1 MRLVEGYGALLL
13 EKPVKTLAVAD
24 LHLGFEEELR
34 SKGVRVPLQSI
45 KIVEEL
51 VSVIKSTGA
60 KRLVV
65 VGDLK
70 HNVQGP
76 SRLEYEV
83 LPRFVKPVKRL
94 VEELIIL
101 PGNHDGKIEKVLTGH
116 ATLCRAD
123 GFVVEEESVGFTHG
137 HVKPSIHVA
146 SMDFIVTGHL
156 HPVLKI
162 GRGGSSVRM
171 GVWLKIRGDRRK
183 LFTKLFKT
191 DAPQASSEVSL
202 IIMPSFNKIMQGR
215 SVTEL
220 SQSSLTRGPL
230 LRSGAFHLEEAEVI
244 GLDGAFLGTLAD
256 LRRLVS

>member
-1 MRLVEGYGALLL
+1 MKLVEGHGALLL

-34 SKGVRVPLQSI
+34 SKGVRVPLQSL
-45 KIVEEL
+45 KIVDEL
-51 VSVIKSTGA
+51 VNVVESTGA
-60 KRLVV
+60 KRLIV

-70 HNVQGP
+70 HNVQGL
-76 SRLEYEV
+76 SRLEYEIV
-83 LPRFVKPVKRL
+83 PKFVNPVKRL
-94 VEELIIL
+94 VDELIVL
-101 PGNHDGKIEKVLTGH
+101 PGNHDGKIEKVLSGY
-116 ATLCRAD
+116 AKFCPAD
-123 GFVVEEESVGFTHG
+123 GFIVEEESVGFTHG
-137 HVKPSIHVA
+137 HVKPSIDVV
-146 SMDFIVTGHL
+146 SMDVVVTGHL
-156 HPVLKI
+156 HPVLRI

-171 GVWLKIRGDRRK
+171 GVWLRIRGDRRK

-191 DAPQASSEVSL
+191 DAPPSPSEIFL

-230 LRSGAFHLEEAEVI
+230 LRSGAFDLDEAEVI
-244 GLDGAFLGTLAD
+244 GLDGTFLGTLAE